1 MSLKDQLLTYFQK
14 TNSKTYSFKDL
25 SSILSSN
32 RQEVAKAMIELRNNN
47 TLMFEIVTEDEFSI
61 NQLFG
66 EEFTVVEEKKL
77 ATQVQTTG
85 LFDREGNIFIKP
97 NEFLEATANFQTKK
111 YDIEEF
117 KELEK
122 LTGKGSS
129 YFTKGPT
136 HLSYA
141 TFRKVLTW

>member
-1 MSLKDQLLTYFQK
+1 MSLKHKLLTYFQK
-14 TNSKTYSFKDL
+14 TKSKTYSFKDL

-47 TLMFEIVTEDEFSI
+47 KLMFEIVTEDEFSI
-61 NQLFG
+61 NQLLG
-66 EEFTVVEEKKL
+66 EEFTVVEETKL
-77 ATQVQTTG
+77 VTQIQTTG

-122 LTGKGSS
+122 LTGEE
-129 YFTKGPT
+129 
-136 HLSYA
+136 
-141 TFRKVLTW
+141 